1 MISTFIKKIRNPFSQ
16 RKRVFGVLLFLT
28 TCCFVLQP
36 IYAEEGEYAAEFL
49 SAGVGARAIGMG
61 GAFVSVAND
70 ATAAYWNPAGLAKI
84 GRNAFS
90 AMYSDVFESAD
101 GGFLSSGLVKYNFAN
116 YIHNWRTVGTF
127 GVSWIR
133 LGIDD
138 IPRTTFTDVNYNNKL
153 GDFYDTNG
161 NGVKDPGELYIDRP
175 KVAEFFSNSDDA
187 ILISYA
193 RPFSEWLAVGSNFK
207 ILHQS
212 LFRNR
217 AFGWGFD
224 VGAIFK
230 VVDGF
235 QIGVIIQD
243 ATGTRISWNTDSR
256 PTFVR
261 SPNLKFGAS
270 YLLPISVIKST
281 AIFSADIDTDGGDI
295 DSQNNS
301 QFRYRIHY
309 GVEYWLFNIIALR
322 AGMEKKG
329 HESLGELSVGAGFRI
344 PIGNAAIYA
353 DYAFASHE
361 DLGGSQ
367 RISLS
372 GQF

>member
-1 MISTFIKKIRNPFSQ
+1 MRSIFIPKILP
-16 RKRVFGVLLFLT
+16 LLFLT
-28 TCCFVLQP
+28 ICCFILQP
-36 IYAEEGEYAAEFL
+36 VYAEEGEYAAEFL
-49 SAGVGARAIGMG
+49 SAGVGARALGMG

-84 GRNAFS
+84 GHNAFA
-90 AMYSDVFESAD
+90 AMYSDVFQSAD
-101 GGFLSSGLVKYNFAN
+101 GGFLNSGLVKYNFAN
-116 YIHNWRTVGTF
+116 YIHNLNTVGTF

-138 IPRTTFTDVNYNNKL
+138 IPRTTFRDVNYNNIL
-153 GDFYDTNG
+153 GDFYDRNG
-161 NGVKDPGELYIDRP
+161 NGVKDPGEMYIDRP
-175 KVAEFFSNSDDA
+175 EIAEMFSNSDNA

-193 RPFSEWLAVGSNFK
+193 RPVSEWLAVGGNFK

-212 LFRNR
+212 LFKNR

-224 VGAIFK
+224 VGAIFEF
-230 VVDGF
+230 VDGF
-235 QIGVIIQD
+235 QIGAVIQD
-243 ATGTRISWNTDSR
+243 TTGTRISWNTDSR

-270 YLLPISVIKST
+270 YLLTLSPIKST
-281 AIFSADIDTDGGDI
+281 AIFSADIDTDGGDL

-301 QFRYRIHY
+301 SSHYRLHY

-322 AGMEKKG
+322 SGMEK
-329 HESLGELSVGAGFRI
+329 GELSVGAGFRI
-344 PIGNAAIYA
+344 PLGSAAICA
-353 DYAFASHE
+353 DYAFASHG
-361 DLGGSQ
+361 DLGDSQ

>member
-1 MISTFIKKIRNPFSQ
+1 
-16 RKRVFGVLLFLT
+16 
-28 TCCFVLQP
+28 
-36 IYAEEGEYAAEFL
+36 
-49 SAGVGARAIGMG
+49 
-61 GAFVSVAND
+61 
-70 ATAAYWNPAGLAKI
+70 
-84 GRNAFS
+84 
-90 AMYSDVFESAD
+90 
-101 GGFLSSGLVKYNFAN
+101 LVKYNFAN
-116 YIHNWRTVGTF
+116 YIHNWNKVGTF

-138 IPRTTFTDVNYNNKL
+138 IPRTTFKDVNYNNIL
-153 GDFYDTNG
+153 GDFYDRNG

-175 KVAEFFSNSDDA
+175 QVAESFSNSDDA

-193 RPFSEWLAVGSNFK
+193 RPFSEWLSVGGNLK
-207 ILHQS
+207 ILRQS
-212 LFRNR
+212 LFKNR

-224 VGAIFK
+224 IGVIFK
-230 VVDGF
+230 VIDGL
-235 QIGVIIQD
+235 QIGAIVQD
-243 ATGTRISWNTDSR
+243 ATGTRISWNTDSK

-270 YLLPISVIKST
+270 YLLPISIIKST

-295 DSQNNS
+295 DSQNS
-301 QFRYRIHY
+301 SKFHYRPHY

-322 AGMEKKG
+322 TGREK
-329 HESLGELSVGAGFRI
+329 GELSVGAGFRI
-344 PIGNAAIYA
+344 PIGNAAICA
-353 DYAFASHE
+353 DYAFASHK

>member
-1 MISTFIKKIRNPFSQ
+1 MISTFIKKIRNPFSS
-16 RKRVFGVLLFLT
+16 RKRVLGELLLFLI
-28 TCCFVLQP
+28 TCCFILQP

-138 IPRTTFTDVNYNNKL
+138 IPRTTFTDVNYNSKL

-193 RPFSEWLAVGSNFK
+193 RPFSDRLAVGGNFK

-322 AGMEKKG
+322 AGSEK
-329 HESLGELSVGAGFRI
+329 GELSVGAGFRI
-344 PIGNAAIYA
+344 PIGNAAICA

-367 RISLS
+367 RVSLS